1 MMQRA
6 PPGDLERLL
15 LSLPPRLGGL
25 GFTIPTNMSAIE
37 FDASTTVT
45 KPLYDLI
52 LQKKTHYPLSVI
64 EAQIQAKKQL
74 HQSKQQQTQDTAANL
89 LPQSSHRSMVL
100 TQEKG
105 ASSWLTTLPIS
116 EHGFAL
122 HKGAF
127 CDALALRNGW
137 DPPNTPSHCIYG
149 KSFTVEHALSC
160 PFGGYPTQCHNEIRN
175 LTANLLS
182 EVCHNEL
189 SAQCIVFKKHY
200 VELEATLEAHPL
212 AGILFSQEVISDHEL
227 QEIHGATTPFRKNEL
242 LLKYLL
248 KSEKD
253 VIPLI
258 LDTLKKEPAMEFQH
272 TLIENAFKEAS
283 ETESESEIEE
293 TYTINVAQAFVTSVL
308 HLFHK
313 HTDTDIEMF
322 RVNANT
328 FAKLKGF
335 GISISVPRSS
345 GIYNNLGPSTQMLRS
360 LTFEAEVQIKDDI
373 WIQISKEFADLL
385 IGLNEILSIND
396 KALQNIKQGFKFSSH
411 LPVEGIDNV
420 ATISDLLEY
429 IHPVKKIPYSYVDTD
444 LLALTVKFS
453 KDKEAQ
459 QLLETFWT
467 CHPPIIHTMDL
478 YLNPVQTHE
487 SNNENGCLVPVTVTC
502 CDSTIS
508 WNSLKQKKEAL
519 CIAFKLPQFA
529 LRFSKVSKG
538 SIVIVWEMAS
548 NLANIVCS
556 DSIGQEC
563 LEMLSQVRI
572 AEIKIGSMLILSIP
586 PLRALQKDDRTP
598 LFTAALYGNEDVV
611 RYLLSQIL
619 VNKVD
624 KQQTS
629 ALDIAIENEQWN
641 IVELLVTAGGIQG
654 IDAASKVEQ
663 LLESCKS
670 GNVFIAK
677 EALQS
682 MIDID
687 TKNEG
692 KSLLEVAIERKLWD
706 IVSVLRKSG
715 GMDAAEISDI
725 LFNASQQGDI
735 MAVERVLRTGVNIN
749 SKNKDGETA
758 LMLAAHFE
766 QPSIIDLLLFYD
778 ADLGMINK
786 LDILIPT

>member
-1 MMQRA
+1 M
-6 PPGDLERLL
+6 
-15 LSLPPRLGGL
+15 
-25 GFTIPTNMSAIE
+25 
-37 FDASTTVT
+37 
-45 KPLYDLI
+45 
-52 LQKKTHYPLSVI
+52 
-64 EAQIQAKKQL
+64 
-74 HQSKQQQTQDTAANL
+74 
-89 LPQSSHRSMVL
+89 
-100 TQEKG
+100 
-105 ASSWLTTLPIS
+105 
-116 EHGFAL
+116 
-122 HKGAF
+122 
-127 CDALALRNGW
+127 
-137 DPPNTPSHCIYG
+137 
-149 KSFTVEHALSC
+149 
-160 PFGGYPTQCHNEIRN
+160 
-175 LTANLLS
+175 
-182 EVCHNEL
+182 
-189 SAQCIVFKKHY
+189 
-200 VELEATLEAHPL
+200 
-212 AGILFSQEVISDHEL
+212 
-227 QEIHGATTPFRKNEL
+227 
-242 LLKYLL
+242 
-248 KSEKD
+248 
-253 VIPLI
+253 
-258 LDTLKKEPAMEFQH
+258 
-272 TLIENAFKEAS
+272 
-283 ETESESEIEE
+283 
-293 TYTINVAQAFVTSVL
+293 L

-586 PLRALQKDDRTP
+586 PLRALQK
-598 LFTAALYGNEDVV
+598 
-611 RYLLSQIL
+611 
-619 VNKVD
+619 
-624 KQQTS
+624 
-629 ALDIAIENEQWN
+629 
-641 IVELLVTAGGIQG
+641 
-654 IDAASKVEQ
+654 
-663 LLESCKS
+663 
-670 GNVFIAK
+670 
-677 EALQS
+677 
-682 MIDID
+682 
-687 TKNEG
+687 
-692 KSLLEVAIERKLWD
+692 
-706 IVSVLRKSG
+706 VSTFSV
-715 GMDAAEISDI
+715 
-725 LFNASQQGDI
+725 
-735 MAVERVLRTGVNIN
+735 
-749 SKNKDGETA
+749 
-758 LMLAAHFE
+758 
-766 QPSIIDLLLFYD
+766 
-778 ADLGMINK
+778 
-786 LDILIPT
+786 